1 MKRSPYA
8 RLLST
13 VAALFGSLILASA
26 PALADSLEIRGAPHP
41 WGLWTQP
48 PASPIMERLTGLH
61 DAVTVIIVLIALI
74 VFALMGYIFVKFN
87 AKANPKPSTRT
98 HNTVLE
104 VIWTAIPIIIL
115 VGIAVPSFGLLY
127 AEDHAPDA
135 KLTLKVTGHQWYWSY
150 AFPDYGVSFD
160 SNLKQDADLKPGE
173 ERLLTAD
180 NPLVLPVGVDIR
192 IQVTAD
198 DVIHDFAVPAFA
210 VKTDAVPGRLNETWT
225 HIDQPGVYY
234 GQCSQLCGINHGFMP
249 IEVQAVPVADFQ
261 KWLEAHKATKQFTAQ
276 GPVEPATRTVADAS
290 IQR

>member
-1 MKRSPYA
+1 MNRSPFA

-13 VAALFGSLILASA
+13 IAALGGFLLLAGA
-26 PALADSLEIRGAPHP
+26 PAFADSSGVLGAPHP

-48 PASPIMERLTGLH
+48 AASPIMERLTALH
-61 DAVTVIIVLIALI
+61 DAITIIIVLITI
-74 VFALMGYIFVKFN
+74 VVFALMGYIFVKFN

-98 HNTVLE
+98 HNTLLE
-104 VIWTAIPIIIL
+104 VIWTAIPIVIL

-192 IQVTAD
+192 ILIAAD
-198 DVIHDFAVPAFA
+198 DVIHSFSVTALG

-225 HIDQPGVYY
+225 RIDKEGIYT

-249 IEVQAVPVADFQ
+249 IDVHAVSVADFQ
-261 KWLEAHKATKQFTAQ
+261 KWLADHKATKQFSAE
-276 GPVEPATRTVADAS
+276 GPVPAGTTAVADAS